1 MHIIYFSATLLLTS
15 ITLYGQTLDK
25 SATVSKRLEQRMA
38 SERKAAVDLAIK
50 QDFPVRMI
58 TSEGIIV
65 ELQAIDHGRPLYY
78 ATHNA
83 KAAKT
88 ICADKIG
95 KGGVLGYALS
105 GSEYSLGMWEGGS
118 VFSDHSEF
126 KGRISIGDTN
136 TQVTLHATH
145 TAGTLIAAG
154 LEEKAR
160 GMAFEASLQS
170 FDWNSDLA
178 EMAAEASRNMTLSNH
193 SYGPQAG
200 WFYDL
205 FNDGLWVWYGDTA
218 ISAEEDYQFGYYLD
232 RARQWDNFAHQF
244 PQYMIVAS
252 AGNDRSETGPVAGV
266 EHWIF
271 TGTSWQ
277 KSTAQRQTDGGADGF
292 DSINGFA
299 LAKNILTVGAV
310 KPLQGRT
317 RTPAGI
323 SMTRF
328 SSWGPTDD
336 GRIKPDIVADGL
348 AVYSTSNESIN
359 TYTVRNGTSS
369 ATPSVTGS
377 ILLLK
382 EHYHSLFED
391 TTVPAALLKALAIH
405 TANEAGENPGPD
417 YQFGW
422 GLMNNGRAVDL
433 ISMDHAA
440 GGGLFLQQHTLKS
453 GQTIEFEIQAGG
465 EAPLKAT
472 LCWTDPAGAEMEPAL
487 NNRESLLVN
496 DLDLRILGPGHT
508 AYKPWMLDPDHP
520 LQAAGSGDNDRDNVE
535 QVLIQAPEQ
544 ATYTVRITGK
554 GDLQGGEQAL
564 GLVLSGIISSD
575 MEAPAVPVPEQPLD
589 NATLETAE
597 TQLQWQKIDNAAS
610 YMLQISHDR
619 DFEVLWLQEN
629 GIRSNTYPLY
639 DLGQNLDFYWRV
651 FAVNPAGTSS
661 ASQVRKFSTTENA
674 VPVPWEKIT
683 PPQLDLSVRDIIV
696 NNLGHII
703 ASFSATVSYK
713 DSAFWEQ
720 TATYRSVDEGKTWEK
735 INRSFYKFVIN
746 RKGVIYAF
754 DEVSLFRIGTNGE
767 EETNLYLSRDSD
779 YRGLCL
785 DDNDGIWALLN
796 NGMIIYSSDGGME
809 WQEFNTL
816 PMQGGK
822 GAQSIE
828 WINNK
833 LIVSTWGKGIFCSND
848 SARTW
853 KPVGENTCPGF
864 VYTVKGTKDGHYL
877 AGTIS
882 GLYRFSMEKPDWKK
896 VGNETLG
903 TANIASILVKDC
915 GVIYV
920 GNYACQS
927 EGIGIHVSID
937 HGNTW
942 LPVNSG
948 LDHLEADVIYESPQG
963 ELFTGINTGNPK
975 EGGAI
980 YRGWHE
986 KVMETVG
993 RELGES
999 VPARV
1004 VLAEPAD
1011 DDVQHEETL
1020 MLEWQPAD
1028 KVCYY
1033 QVQVSVNPDFL
1044 DFLIDRRVENNQ
1056 TAMSGLVKSTQY
1068 YWRVRAINA
1077 LGTGAWSETRSFAT
1091 DPTVAVSKTDMNMPD
1106 KFALYINYPNPFN
1119 PKTTISY
1126 DIAEKS
1132 FVRITIHN
1140 LQGRLVTTLF
1150 SGEVTSGRYK
1160 AVWNA
1165 NNYSS
1170 GMYIITMQ
1178 AEEYKASRKCLL
1190 LK

>member
-1 MHIIYFSATLLLTS
+1 MHIIYFIATFFLTS
-15 ITLYGQTLDK
+15 IALHGQTLNQH
-25 SATVSKRLEQRMA
+25 TTLSKTLEHRMA
-38 SERKAAVDLAIK
+38 SERKTAVDLAMK
-50 QDFPVRMI
+50 QNFPVRTI
-58 TSEGIIV
+58 TSDGILV

-78 ATHNA
+78 VTHNA
-83 KAAKT
+83 KAAET
-88 ICADKIG
+88 ISADKIG

-105 GSEYSLGMWEGGS
+105 GSGYSLAMWEGGS
-118 VFSDHSEF
+118 AFSDHSEF
-126 KGRISIGDTN
+126 EGRISIGDSD

-145 TAGTLIAAG
+145 TAGTLVAAG
-154 LEEKAR
+154 LKEKAK
-160 GMAFEASLQS
+160 GMASEASLRS
-170 FDWNSDLA
+170 FDWNKDLA

-205 FNDGLWVWYGDTA
+205 FDDGLWVWYGDTA
-218 ISAEEDYQFGYYLD
+218 INAREDYQFGYYLD
-232 RARQWDNFAHQF
+232 RARQWDNFVHQF

-271 TGTSWQ
+271 NGTSWQ
-277 KSTAQRQTDGGADGF
+277 KSTAQRQIDGGADGF

-317 RTPAGI
+317 RTPADI

-348 AVYSTSNESIN
+348 GVYSTSNESIN
-359 TYTVRNGTSS
+359 AYAVRNGTSS

-382 EHYHSLFED
+382 EHYHSLFEE
-391 TTVPAALLKALAIH
+391 TALPACLLKAIVLH
-405 TANEAGENPGPD
+405 TADEAGDTPGPD

-422 GLMNNGRAVDL
+422 GLMNSGRAVDL
-433 ISMDHAA
+433 ISMDHAG
-440 GGGLFLQQHTLKS
+440 GGGLFIQQHTLKS
-453 GQTIEFEIQAGG
+453 GQTIEFEIQASG

-472 LCWTDPAGAEMEPAL
+472 LCWIDPAGAEMEPAL
-487 NNRESLLVN
+487 NNRESVLVN
-496 DLDLRILGPGHT
+496 DLDLRILGPDHT
-508 AYKPWMLDPDHP
+508 DYKPWGLDPDHP
-520 LQAAGSGDNDRDNVE
+520 SQAAGSGDNDRDNVE

-544 ATYTVRITGK
+544 NTYTVRITGK
-554 GDLQGGEQAL
+554 GDLQDGEQAL

-575 MEAPAVPVPEQPLD
+575 TEPPNAPVPKQPLD
-589 NATLETAE
+589 NATLEKAE
-597 TQLQWQKIDNAAS
+597 TQLQWQHVDNAVS

-619 DFEVLWLQEN
+619 DFEVLRLQEN
-629 GIRSNTYPLY
+629 GIRSNTYPLHG
-639 DLGQNLDFYWRV
+639 LGQNLDFYWRV

-661 ASQVRKFSTTENA
+661 ASQTRKFSTTGNA
-674 VPVPWEKIT
+674 VPVTWEKIT

-703 ASFSATVSYK
+703 ASFSAAVSFD

-720 TATYRSVDEGKTWEK
+720 MSTYRSVDEGKTWEK
-735 INRSFYKFVIN
+735 INQSFYKFVIN
-746 RKGVIYAF
+746 SKGIIYAF
-754 DEVSLFRIGTNGE
+754 DEVRLFRIGSTGE
-767 EETNLYLSRDSD
+767 EKTSLYLSRDSD
-779 YRGLCL
+779 YRGICL

-822 GAQSIE
+822 GTQSIE
-828 WINNK
+828 WINDK
-833 LIVSTWGKGIFCSND
+833 LIVSTWGKGIFCSSD
-848 SARTW
+848 SAQTW
-853 KPVGENTCPGF
+853 EPVGRSTCPNF
-864 VYTVKGTKDGHYL
+864 VYMVKSTKDGHYL
-877 AGTIS
+877 AGASS
-882 GLYRFSMEKPDWKK
+882 GLYRSPVEEPEWKK
-896 VGNETLG
+896 VGHETLG
-903 TANIASILVKDC
+903 MANISTILVKDC

-927 EGIGIHVSID
+927 VGIGVHVSVD
-937 HGNTW
+937 HGTTW
-942 LPVNSG
+942 IPVNSG
-948 LDHLEADVIYESPQG
+948 LDHLQTDVIYESPHG

-999 VPARV
+999 PPARI
-1004 VLAEPAD
+1004 VLSEPAD
-1011 DDVQHEETL
+1011 ADVQHEETL
-1020 MLEWQPAD
+1020 TLEWQPAD

-1044 DFLIDRRVENNQ
+1044 GFLIDRRIENNQ
-1056 TAMSGLVKSTQY
+1056 TVMSGLLKSTQY

-1077 LGTGAWSETRSFAT
+1077 LGTGPWSETRSFTT
-1091 DPTVAVSKTDMNMPD
+1091 DPTVAVSKTKMNLPE
-1106 KFALYINYPNPFN
+1106 KFSLYTNYPNPFN
-1119 PKTTISY
+1119 PETTISF

-1132 FVRITIHN
+1132 TVRITIYN
-1140 LQGRLVTTLF
+1140 LQGRSVKTLL
-1150 SGEVTSGRYK
+1150 SREVTPGTYK
-1160 AVWNA
+1160 VVWNA
-1165 NNYSS
+1165 HNYSS
-1170 GMYIITMQ
+1170 GMYIITLQ
-1178 AEEYKASRKCLL
+1178 AGDYKASRKCLL